1 MDNCSTTGKNCS
13 VQNNEGEFFLESPW
27 FTALLS
33 LFLLIDAAA
42 IVLKVLTAVA
52 LTARSIPIHKSL
64 RVLLFN
70 LLVAEILTGLI
81 LMVKTLNSAIL
92 SVSTVRPSLPLCRFI
107 LWAFA
112 TLLPA
117 RMFALT
123 TYSTVV
129 FVYIK
134 YGRERIRT
142 GYIVVA
148 LVIIWLLAAALGVD
162 RWVVESLGVFYFRNV
177 TCTPISNSQ
186 LIVELRGPSQAIWL
200 IFGGIVPFIVS
211 IVMPIAAYRQEKH
224 YGQHRLTEAT
234 AYKKSVVRLPSFLLI
249 SNFFNFCWMVVPAL
263 AFSIVSFAHSQTVDV
278 EAIML
283 TFFTCLTISL
293 LPTPVFMLIYLRT
306 LRKRVGEIVTCHS
319 CACCRKRKS
328 VLLSEDALAYHTT
341 TNGTIPNHN
350 CS

>member
-1 MDNCSTTGKNCS
+1 MNNCNTTGESCS
-13 VQNNEGEFFLESPW
+13 SPPDKIFLESPL

-33 LFLLIDAAA
+33 LFLFIDAAA

-52 LTARSIPIHKSL
+52 LTARTIPIHKSL

-70 LLVAEILTGLI
+70 LLVAEILTGVI

-92 SVSTVRPSLPLCRFI
+92 SVSTLRPSLRLCRVI

-123 TYSTVV
+123 TYSCFV

-134 YGRERIRT
+134 YGRQRIGT
-142 GYIVVA
+142 GYVVVA
-148 LVIIWLLAAALGVD
+148 LVIIWFMAAALGVD
-162 RWVVESLGVFYFRNV
+162 RWVAESLGVFYFRNV
-177 TCTPISNSQ
+177 TCTPISSRQ
-186 LIVELRGPSQAIWL
+186 LIIELRGPSQAIWL

-211 IVMPIAAYRQEKH
+211 IVMPIAAYRQEKR
-224 YGQHRLTEAT
+224 YGQHRMMHAM

-249 SNFFNFCWMVVPAL
+249 SNFLNFCWMVVPAL
-263 AFSIVSFAHSQTVDV
+263 AFGIGSYARSLPVNV

-293 LPTPVFMLIYLRT
+293 LPTPVFLLVYLRT
-306 LRKRVGEIVTCHS
+306 LRERVREIVTCHN
-319 CACCRKRKS
+319 CACCRKRNA
-328 VLLSEDALAYHTT
+328 VLLSVDVLAYHTA
-341 TNGTIPNHN
+341 TNCTIPNHYN
-350 CS
+350 CT

>member
-1 MDNCSTTGKNCS
+1 MNDCNITEGSCSSPPNKL
-13 VQNNEGEFFLESPW
+13 FIESPG

-92 SVSTVRPSLPLCRFI
+92 SVSTIRPSLRLCRFT

-162 RWVVESLGVFYFRNV
+162 RWVPESLGVFYFRNV
-177 TCTPISNSQ
+177 TCTPISNSR
-186 LIVELRGPSQAIWL
+186 LIVELRAPSQAIWL

-211 IVMPIAAYRQEKH
+211 IVMPIAAYRQEKR
-224 YGQHRLTEAT
+224 YGQHRLMEAI
-234 AYKKSVVRLPSFLLI
+234 AYKKSVVRLPSFLLL

-263 AFSIVSFAHSQTVDV
+263 AFTIVSFARSFLNV

-293 LPTPVFMLIYLRT
+293 LPTPVFMLLYLRT
-306 LRKRVGEIVTCHS
+306 LRKRVREIVTCHN
-319 CACCRKRKS
+319 CACCQKCKS
-328 VLLSEDALAYHTT
+328 VLLSEDALAYHTA
-341 TNGTIPNHN
+341 TNGTIPNHK
-350 CS
+350 